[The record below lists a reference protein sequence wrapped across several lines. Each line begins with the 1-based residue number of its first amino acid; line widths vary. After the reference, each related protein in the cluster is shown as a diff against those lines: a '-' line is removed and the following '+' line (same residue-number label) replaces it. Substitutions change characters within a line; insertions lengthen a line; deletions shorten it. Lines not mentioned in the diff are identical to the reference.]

1 MKPKENLQLRKI
13 GSQFLIVEACAERA
27 NMSNVY
33 TLNETAA
40 ALWQQLARGVDDA
53 ERLAAYLCEAY
64 EVDPATARAD
74 VERQLARWQACG
86 LLD

>member
-13 GSQFLIVEACAERA
+13 GSQYLIVEACAERV
-27 NMSNVY
+27 NRSNVY

-40 ALWQQLARGVDDA
+40 TLWQELARGVDDA
-53 ERLAAYLCEAY
+53 ARLAAYLCEAY

-74 VERQLARWQACG
+74 VERQLAQWQASG
-86 LLD
+86 LLE